1 MVNVDPIIGLDMII
15 VRRYIIHSMRTI
27 PVPILSTPVAPRPAA
42 ASPADAP
49 AVGAPAVGAP
59 ATAEA
64 LLDAV
69 VNELHVLMGMMR
81 CAGTGRMVKSGIS
94 MTHLH
99 ILWLLEHHGDL
110 TMGHL
115 ADLVDVSLSNASGLI
130 DRMEERGLV
139 ERIRVPDD
147 RRVVLVRVS
156 PEGARMRDEIEAIK
170 QDQMRSILG
179 NLDVDQLTRLVGAV
193 GDLRG
198 AVAQEIGDDHLKI
211 HVHNI

>member
-1 MVNVDPIIGLDMII
+1 MVYVDRIIGLDTII
-15 VRRYIIHSMRTI
+15 VGRYIIHSMRTI
-27 PVPILSTPVAPRPAA
+27 SAPTPTMPVDLPAA
-42 ASPADAP
+42 
-49 AVGAPAVGAP
+49 GAPV
-59 ATAEA
+59 TNEA
-64 LLDAV
+64 LLDALV
-69 VNELHVLMGMMR
+69 GELHEMVGMMR

-110 TMGHL
+110 TMGRL
-115 ADLVDVSLSNASGLI
+115 AELVDVSLSNASGLI

-147 RRVVLVRVS
+147 RRVVLVRCS

-179 NLDVDQLTRLVGAV
+179 KLDRDQLTRLLGAV
-193 GDLRG
+193 DDLRG
-198 AVAQEIGDDHLKI
+198 AVGQEIGEDHLNI

>member
-1 MVNVDPIIGLDMII
+1 MVNVDTIIGLDTMI
-15 VRRYIIHSMRTI
+15 VRGYIIHSMRTI
-27 PVPILSTPVAPRPAA
+27 PVPTPKPSLAPPRA
-42 ASPADAP
+42 
-49 AVGAPAVGAP
+49 GREG
-59 ATAEA
+59 

-69 VNELHVLMGMMR
+69 VGELHEMIGMMR

-110 TMGHL
+110 PMGRL
-115 ADLVDVSLSNASGLI
+115 AELVDVSLSNASGLI

-156 PEGARMRDEIEAIK
+156 PEGERMRDEIEAIK

-179 NLDVDQLTRLVGAV
+179 KLDVDQLTRLLGAV

-198 AVAQEIGDDHLKI
+198 AVGQEIGDDHLKI

>member
-1 MVNVDPIIGLDMII
+1 MVNIDPIIVLDMMI
-15 VRRYIIHSMRTI
+15 VDRYIIHLMRTI
-27 PVPILSTPVAPRPAA
+27 DSPTTKRAA
-42 ASPADAP
+42 
-49 AVGAPAVGAP
+49 GAPAN
-59 ATAEA
+59 TDA

-69 VNELHVLMGMMR
+69 VGELHEMIGMMR
-81 CAGTGRMVKSGIS
+81 CAGTGRMVRSGIS

-110 TMGHL
+110 TMGRL
-115 ADLVDVSLSNASGLI
+115 AELVDVSLSNASGLI

-156 PEGARMRDEIEAIK
+156 PEGERMRDEIEAIK

-179 NLDVDQLTRLVGAV
+179 KLDAAQLTRLLGAV

-198 AVAQEIGDDHLKI
+198 AVGQEIGEDHLKI
-211 HVHNI
+211 HTHNV

>member
-1 MVNVDPIIGLDMII
+1 MVNVDRIIGLDTII
-15 VRRYIIHSMRTI
+15 VGHYIIHSMRTI
-27 PVPILSTPVAPRPAA
+27 SATTHTKPVDVPV
-42 ASPADAP
+42 
-49 AVGAPAVGAP
+49 VGAPP
-59 ATAEA
+59 TNEA
-64 LLDAV
+64 LLDALV
-69 VNELHVLMGMMR
+69 GELHEMVGMMR

-110 TMGHL
+110 TMGRL
-115 ADLVDVSLSNASGLI
+115 AELVDVSLSNASGLI

-139 ERIRVPDD
+139 ERIRVSDD
-147 RRVVLVRVS
+147 RRIVLVRCS

-179 NLDVDQLTRLVGAV
+179 KLDGDQLTRLLDAV

-198 AVAQEIGDDHLKI
+198 AVGQEIGEDHLNI

>member
-1 MVNVDPIIGLDMII
+1 MIAS
-15 VRRYIIHSMRTI
+15 RYIIHSMRTI
-27 PVPILSTPVAPRPAA
+27 PVPTQPATGAPRT
-42 ASPADAP
+42 AP
-49 AVGAPAVGAP
+49 APHVDA
-59 ATAEA
+59 ATAKEP

-69 VNELHVLMGMMR
+69 VGELHEMIGMMR
-81 CAGTGRMVKSGIS
+81 CAGTGRMVRSGIS

-110 TMGHL
+110 TMGRL

-139 ERIRVPDD
+139 ERVRVPDD
-147 RRVVLVRVS
+147 RRVVLVRCS

-179 NLDVDQLTRLVGAV
+179 NLDVDQLTRLHGAV
-193 GDLRG
+193 ADLRG
-198 AVAQEIGDDHLKI
+198 AVAQEIGDDPQKI
-211 HVHNI
+211 HVHNN